1 MNSLCQWQSVQQSV
15 FKNSL
20 PCIMHLACQQ
30 TCWWQHTY
38 TRTHTSWRK
47 EPSLCSEFFFGEQT
61 CNNGAGIQLFV
72 ARWVP
77 TPLSQGWLPKMLL
90 HSHHESLKSYTELLS
105 FFFPFLFFF
114 GGGGSW
120 FYHFLHILPLRVYF
134 NHNTRTRFIR
144 HSPMLFKY
152 KASAFILYADYMH
165 LCYN

>member
-105 FFFPFLFFF
+105 FFFPFLFF
-114 GGGGSW
+114 GGGVM
-120 FYHFLHILPLRVYF
+120 ILSFPS
-134 NHNTRTRFIR
+134 
-144 HSPMLFKY
+144 HSALESLFQSQHKNKIY
-152 KASAFILYADYMH
+152 PTQSHVI
-165 LCYN
+165 